1 MRMNL
6 KTFAGAFE
14 GKDDFFFFLLRLS
27 KLLKLF
33 FFGAP
38 GDYLTGSTIQEM
50 KPIQKEGELRDEKRH
65 P

>member
-1 MRMNL
+1 MNL

-14 GKDDFFFFLLRLS
+14 GKDAFFLLRLS

-33 FFGAP
+33 GAP
-38 GDYLTGSTIQEM
+38 GDYLTGGTIQEM
-50 KPIQKEGELRDEKRH
+50 KPIQNEEELRDEKRH

>member
-1 MRMNL
+1 MNL

-33 FFGAP
+33 FLELLGTISQGA
-38 GDYLTGSTIQEM
+38 QF
-50 KPIQKEGELRDEKRH
+50 KK
-65 P
+65 